1 MGNAP
6 FLQNPGNQPFAF
18 CAKWFGCLFWL
29 SILGIL
35 IGILFSDK
43 LLGRIA
49 VLDWA
54 GQILSVLLSL
64 GNYAVLFVLSR
75 QYSRYRTAA
84 VFFLF
89 AEVLN
94 IVFIAAG
101 GAWWGFLFAIAA
113 AVLSLTGLY
122 HEYYSHAEVAAS
134 VNFALSQK
142 WRRLFKWNIAGC
154 CVSVASSLIML
165 LSAVLASFT
174 PTLIGSLLLLLTPI
188 TLIASLLVILV
199 VSILEI
205 VYLSRT
211 ARAFRETSGSPQ

>member
-1 MGNAP
+1 MESAP

-49 VLDWA
+49 VLNWA

-94 IVFIAAG
+94 IIFIAAG

-142 WRRLFKWNIAGC
+142 WRRLFKWTIGSF
-154 CVSVASSLIML
+154 CVILASILAMLVFTFLGFLTALVSLL
-165 LSAVLASFT
+165 FLAVLDIF
-174 PTLIGSLLLLLTPI
+174 
-188 TLIASLLVILV
+188 
-199 VSILEI
+199 EI

-211 ARAFRETSGSPQ
+211 ARAFREASAPLQ

>member
-6 FLQNPGNQPFAF
+6 FPQNPGNQPFAF
-18 CAKWFGCLFWL
+18 YAKWFGCLFWL

-43 LLGRIA
+43 LLGRIT

-94 IVFIAAG
+94 IIFIAAG

-142 WRRLFKWNIAGC
+142 WRRLFKWTIGSF
-154 CVSVASSLIML
+154 CVILASILAMLVFTFLGFLTALVSLL
-165 LSAVLASFT
+165 FLAVLDIF
-174 PTLIGSLLLLLTPI
+174 
-188 TLIASLLVILV
+188 
-199 VSILEI
+199 EI

-211 ARAFRETSGSPQ
+211 ARAFREASAPLQ

>member
-6 FLQNPGNQPFAF
+6 FPQNPGNQPFAF

-35 IGILFSDK
+35 IGILFSNK

-49 VLDWA
+49 VLNWA

-94 IVFIAAG
+94 IIFIAAG

-142 WRRLFKWNIAGC
+142 WRRLFKWTIGSF
-154 CVSVASSLIML
+154 CVILASILAMLVFTFLGFLTALVSLL
-165 LSAVLASFT
+165 FLAVLDIF
-174 PTLIGSLLLLLTPI
+174 
-188 TLIASLLVILV
+188 
-199 VSILEI
+199 EI

-211 ARAFRETSGSPQ
+211 ARAFREASAPLQ

>member
-1 MGNAP
+1 MENAP

-18 CAKWFGCLFWL
+18 YAKWFGCLFWL

-49 VLDWA
+49 VLNWA

-94 IVFIAAG
+94 IIFIAAG

-142 WRRLFKWNIAGC
+142 WRRLFKWTIGSF
-154 CVSVASSLIML
+154 CVILASILAMLVFTFLGFLTALVSLL
-165 LSAVLASFT
+165 FLAVLDIF
-174 PTLIGSLLLLLTPI
+174 
-188 TLIASLLVILV
+188 
-199 VSILEI
+199 EI

-211 ARAFRETSGSPQ
+211 ARAFREASAPLQ

>member
-1 MGNAP
+1 MESAP

-18 CAKWFGCLFWL
+18 YAKWFGCLFWL

-35 IGILFSDK
+35 IGILFSNK

-49 VLDWA
+49 VLNWA

-94 IVFIAAG
+94 IIFIAAG

-142 WRRLFKWNIAGC
+142 WRRLYK
-154 CVSVASSLIML
+154 
-165 LSAVLASFT
+165 
-174 PTLIGSLLLLLTPI
+174 
-188 TLIASLLVILV
+188 
-199 VSILEI
+199 
-205 VYLSRT
+205 
-211 ARAFRETSGSPQ
+211 

>member
-1 MGNAP
+1 MESAP

-49 VLDWA
+49 VLNWA

-84 VFFLF
+84 VVFVFCAVVYIIFF
-89 AEVLN
+89 
-94 IVFIAAG
+94 
-101 GAWWGFLFAIAA
+101 
-113 AVLSLTGLY
+113 
-122 HEYYSHAEVAAS
+122 
-134 VNFALSQK
+134 
-142 WRRLFKWNIAGC
+142 
-154 CVSVASSLIML
+154 
-165 LSAVLASFT
+165 
-174 PTLIGSLLLLLTPI
+174 
-188 TLIASLLVILV
+188 
-199 VSILEI
+199 
-205 VYLSRT
+205 
-211 ARAFRETSGSPQ
+211 

>member
-6 FLQNPGNQPFAF
+6 FPQNPGNQPFAF
-18 CAKWFGCLFWL
+18 YAKWFGCLFWL

-49 VLDWA
+49 VLNWA

-94 IVFIAAG
+94 IIFIAAG

-142 WRRLFKWNIAGC
+142 WRRLFKWTIGSF
-154 CVSVASSLIML
+154 CVILASILAMLVFTFLGFLTALVSLL
-165 LSAVLASFT
+165 FLAVLDIF
-174 PTLIGSLLLLLTPI
+174 
-188 TLIASLLVILV
+188 
-199 VSILEI
+199 EI

-211 ARAFRETSGSPQ
+211 ARAFREASAPLQ

>member
-1 MGNAP
+1 MKNAP
-6 FLQNPGNQPFAF
+6 FPQNSSNQTFAF
-18 CAKWFGCLFWL
+18 YAKWFGCLFWL

-35 IGILFSDK
+35 IGILFNDK

-54 GQILSVLLSL
+54 GQILSLLLSL
-64 GNYAVLFVLSR
+64 GNYAVLFVMSR

-84 VFFLF
+84 VCLLVS
-89 AEVLN
+89 EVLN
-94 IVFIAAG
+94 IIFNAAG
-101 GAWWGFLFAIAA
+101 GAWWGFPFAIAA
-113 AVLSLTGLY
+113 AVLSLAGLY

-142 WRRLFKWNIAGC
+142 WRRLYKWSIASFC
-154 CVSVASSLIML
+154 ISMASSLVML
-165 LSAVLASFT
+165 LSAVLASLT
-174 PTLIGSLLLLLTPI
+174 PTLIGSLLVLLTSI

-205 VYLSRT
+205 IYLSRT
-211 ARAFRETSGSPQ
+211 ARAFWETSGFPQ

>member
-6 FLQNPGNQPFAF
+6 FPQNPGNQPFAF

-49 VLDWA
+49 VLNWA

-94 IVFIAAG
+94 IIFIAAG

-142 WRRLFKWNIAGC
+142 WRRLFKWTIGSF
-154 CVSVASSLIML
+154 CVILASILAMLVFTFLGFLTALVSLL
-165 LSAVLASFT
+165 FLAVLDIF
-174 PTLIGSLLLLLTPI
+174 
-188 TLIASLLVILV
+188 
-199 VSILEI
+199 EI

-211 ARAFRETSGSPQ
+211 ARAFRETSGFPQ

>member
-1 MGNAP
+1 MENAP

-18 CAKWFGCLFWL
+18 YAKWFGCLFWL

-35 IGILFSDK
+35 IGILFSNK

-49 VLDWA
+49 VLNWA

-94 IVFIAAG
+94 IIFIAAG

-142 WRRLFKWNIAGC
+142 WRRLFKWTIGSF
-154 CVSVASSLIML
+154 CVILASILAMLVFTFLGFLTALVSLL
-165 LSAVLASFT
+165 FLAVLDIF
-174 PTLIGSLLLLLTPI
+174 
-188 TLIASLLVILV
+188 
-199 VSILEI
+199 EI

-211 ARAFRETSGSPQ
+211 ARAFREASAPLQ

>member
-1 MGNAP
+1 MENAP

-35 IGILFSDK
+35 IGILFSNK

-49 VLDWA
+49 VLNWA

-94 IVFIAAG
+94 IIFIAAG

-142 WRRLFKWNIAGC
+142 WRRLFKWTIGSF
-154 CVSVASSLIML
+154 CVILASILAMLVFTFLGFLTALVSLL
-165 LSAVLASFT
+165 FLAVLDIF
-174 PTLIGSLLLLLTPI
+174 
-188 TLIASLLVILV
+188 
-199 VSILEI
+199 EI

-211 ARAFRETSGSPQ
+211 ARAFREASAPLQ

>member
-1 MGNAP
+1 MENAP

-49 VLDWA
+49 VLNWA

-94 IVFIAAG
+94 IIFIAAG

-142 WRRLFKWNIAGC
+142 WRRLFK
-154 CVSVASSLIML
+154 
-165 LSAVLASFT
+165 
-174 PTLIGSLLLLLTPI
+174 
-188 TLIASLLVILV
+188 
-199 VSILEI
+199 
-205 VYLSRT
+205 
-211 ARAFRETSGSPQ
+211 

>member
-6 FLQNPGNQPFAF
+6 FPQNPSNQPFAF

-49 VLDWA
+49 VLNWA

-94 IVFIAAG
+94 IIFIAAG

-142 WRRLFKWNIAGC
+142 WRRLFKWTIGSF
-154 CVSVASSLIML
+154 CVILASILAMLVFTFLGFLTALVSLL
-165 LSAVLASFT
+165 FLAVLDIF
-174 PTLIGSLLLLLTPI
+174 
-188 TLIASLLVILV
+188 
-199 VSILEI
+199 EI

-211 ARAFRETSGSPQ
+211 ARAFREASAPLQ